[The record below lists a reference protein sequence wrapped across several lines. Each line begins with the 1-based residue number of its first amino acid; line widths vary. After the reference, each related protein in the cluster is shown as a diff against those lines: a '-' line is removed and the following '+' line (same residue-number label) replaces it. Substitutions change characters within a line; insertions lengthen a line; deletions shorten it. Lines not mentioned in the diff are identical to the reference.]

1 MNDEQMQQA
10 IDLLEAASLE
20 LVTLGNLIPDDDE
33 LNTRQHLNNATGEVR
48 EALGILNNS

>member
-1 MNDEQMQQA
+1 MNDEQLQQV

-20 LVTLGNLIPDDDE
+20 LVTLGKRIPDDDE
-33 LNTRQHLNNATGEVR
+33 QDTRQHLNNATGEVR